1 MTTNED
7 GNMVV
12 EHELYNVYQ
21 ILDDLG
27 LEPVLSEKIFMTQ
40 SDGIEGILRHPMLA
54 DGGQPAIYWSQ
65 DTGLFTMFTEYYGT
79 VGQFLLGETRCAKSV
94 EDMKAEIDSLK
105 KHLSDDAVFMNNWN
119 MNNVFDELE

>member
-7 GNMVV
+7 GNMV

-21 ILDDLG
+21 ILSDLG
-27 LEPVLSEKIFMTQ
+27 LEPILSEKIFMTQ
-40 SDGIEGILRHPMLA
+40 SDGIEGILRHPMLV
-54 DGGQPAIYWSQ
+54 DGEQPAVYWSQ
-65 DTGLFTMFTEYYGT
+65 DTGMFTMFTEYYGT
-79 VGQFLLGETRCAKSV
+79 VGQFLLGERRCAKSV

-119 MNNVFDELE
+119 MSNIFDDLE